1 MGGINTTSIYL
12 TPRRKIKDNESILS
26 NTSTSSTYSRLSIT
40 TLSPTPLLQDMEFCY
55 ECDKVYV
62 LFAMFHCKKCNKC
75 HNKYKNIY
83 CIHCNTCLD
92 HSSQNDIITHRK
104 NCILLL

>member
-1 MGGINTTSIYL
+1 MGGINATSIYL
-12 TPRRKIKDNESILS
+12 GPKRKIKDNESILS
-26 NTSTSSTYSRLSIT
+26 TTSTYSRSSIT
-40 TLSPTPLLQDMEFCY
+40 TLSPTPLSQDMEFCY

-62 LFAMFHCKKCNKC
+62 LFVTFHCNKCNKC

-92 HSSQNDIITHRK
+92 HSSQSDIISHRK
-104 NCILLL
+104 NCILF